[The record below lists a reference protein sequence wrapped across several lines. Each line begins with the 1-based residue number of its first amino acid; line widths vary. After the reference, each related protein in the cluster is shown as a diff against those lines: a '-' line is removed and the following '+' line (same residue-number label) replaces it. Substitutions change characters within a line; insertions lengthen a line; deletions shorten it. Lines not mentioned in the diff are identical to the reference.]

1 MAGNIKG
8 VTIEFRGD
16 TTKLDKA
23 LRQIQNETKGI
34 DRELKQVDKALKF
47 NPTNVD
53 LWKQKQQLLTQ
64 KISETKEKLTLLK
77 NEQARM
83 DAAGV
88 DKNSEEYRRLQREII
103 TTESQVKTFEAQ
115 LRKVGNVNL
124 RAASEQIKEV
134 GNKLTT
140 AGQAMREFSMAG
152 AAVVAGLTAMTVK
165 SAKAA
170 DNINTLSKV
179 YSISTTDLQKYALA
193 ADQVDVSVETIAKT
207 HVKLEKSML
216 SASKGSGS
224 QAEAF
229 EKLGVSVTDSNG
241 ELRDADTVWQET
253 IQKLGQMTNETER
266 DALAQQLLGKSA
278 AELNPLIED
287 GGETYK
293 RVAELFSKYNLDLI
307 DQDTLDKANEFNDD
321 LDDIKSMGTLAFE
334 MLGAKLAGY
343 LLPIMSK
350 VVDVVGKFVGWL
362 AQLDPRVLAV
372 IGAVA
377 GVVAVLGPL
386 LIIVGKVAFA
396 ISSIMSLMSTL
407 GITFAALAGP
417 VGIVIAVIA
426 ALIAIGILLYKHWDE
441 IKAKALE
448 LKDNVVNTFNNLKV
462 AVTQIFNNI
471 RAVLS
476 TIWAGIKTVITTA
489 AQLIY
494 SLTIG
499 RFQLILSVA
508 RDIFNSLRSVAASA
522 WNGIKSAM
530 VSPIESAKS
539 LITGIIDTIKSKFPV
554 NIGKAFNI
562 KLPHVSVGS
571 KSVKA
576 GDKTVNIPT
585 FSIDWY
591 AKGAIFKRPTVLA
604 NGMGVGDVRG
614 GEAILPINRLQEMVD
629 FGNQPGLKIMEQQT
643 QLLLLMY
650 EEMKKEKN
658 FKVDNVF
665 AGRYINSFVKV

>member
-1 MAGNIKG
+1 MARNIKG

-88 DKNSEEYRRLQREII
+88 DKNSEEYRRLQREIV

-170 DNINTLSKV
+170 DDINTLSKV

-229 EKLGVSVTDSNG
+229 EKLGVAVTDSNG

-343 LLPIMSK
+343 LLPVMSK

-539 LITGIIDTIKSKFPV
+539 LITGIINTIKSKFPV

-576 GDKTVNIPT
+576 GDKSVNIPT
-585 FSIDWY
+585 FSVDWY